1 MQKYDDILTEYGAA
15 WVARDAD
22 RVMKLIARDDL
33 EYYETNFDPPTT
45 DWNKV
50 YKLWEIVPKNQKDVT
65 WQHEILMANG
75 NAVVVHAKITRTLLP
90 SQIKQKIDV
99 VFLFKF
105 DDEDKIN
112 YFQQWRSV
120 EEEK

>member
-1 MQKYDDILTEYGAA
+1 
-15 WVARDAD
+15 
-22 RVMKLIARDDL
+22 MKLIARDDL

-65 WQHEILMANG
+65 WQHEILMMDG

-90 SQIKQKIDV
+90 SKIKQKIDV
-99 VFLFKF
+99 AFLFKF

>member
-22 RVMKLIARDDL
+22 RVMKLIARNDL

-45 DWNKV
+45 DWDKV
-50 YKLWEIVPKNQKDVT
+50 YKLWEIVPQNQKDVT
-65 WQHEILMANG
+65 WQHEILMTDG
-75 NAVVVHAKITRTLLP
+75 NSVVVHAKIARTLLP
-90 SQIKQKIDV
+90 SQIKQRIDA

-105 DDEDKIN
+105 NDEDKIN

>member
-15 WVARDAD
+15 WAARDAD
-22 RVMKLIARDDL
+22 RVMKLIAHDDL

-45 DWNKV
+45 DWDKV
-50 YKLWEIVPKNQKDVT
+50 YKLWEIVPQNQKDVT
-65 WQHEILMANG
+65 WQHEILMTDG
-75 NAVVVHAKITRTLLP
+75 DEVVVHAKITRTLLP
-90 SQIKQKIDV
+90 SQVKQKIDA